1 MYASPME
8 SKLFGYESLQNDF
21 KRLIENNGLNHAY
34 LFYGEPE
41 IGKFLF
47 AQQLAEKIAHRD
59 DIYTI
64 DSHTIQK
71 TKEDAEIGSIGIE
84 AVRELENFL
93 YRTPLGKYRVVL
105 IRDAQH
111 LTDQAQS
118 ALLKTLEEPPRSGII
133 LATITDPTALLL
145 AIQSRFQSIFMPILH
160 DTQILDFINKSGIIC
175 NQKEDV
181 VSRARGRIGRALTI
195 LNKEDGVLH
204 TAIQLAQSAVVS
216 TSETQKKNITDEIL
230 DFFDAGSEN
239 LNCFIEALEYEL
251 NTRKNTKAMRALH
264 EFAYNTHT
272 SNIQKRIHL
281 KKVLWMI

>member
-1 MYASPME
+1 ME
-8 SKLFGYESLQNDF
+8 SKLYGYDELKNDF
-21 KRLIENNGLNHAY
+21 DRLIKKDTLRHAY

-71 TKEDAEIGSIGIE
+71 TKEDIEMGGVGIE
-84 AVRELENFL
+84 VVRELENFL
-93 YRTPLGKYRVVL
+93 YRTPLGKYRVAL
-105 IRDAQH
+105 IRDAQR

-133 LATITDPTALLL
+133 LATITDPMALLL
-145 AIQSRFQSIFMPILH
+145 AIQSRFQSVFMPILH
-160 DTQILDFINKSGIIC
+160 DAQILDFINKSGIMC

-181 VSRARGRIGRALTI
+181 VARARGRIGRALTI
-195 LNKEDGVLH
+195 LKKEDEVLH
-204 TAIQLAQSAVVS
+204 TATHLAQSAVVS

-239 LNCFIEALEYEL
+239 LNCFIEALEHEL